1 MTDKDKSKKDEEIKE
16 KKKQCFFC
24 YRNFVIN
31 DLNNFS
37 NCNHYICNLCLFER
51 IFSDYIT
58 EIQGQKI
65 LTISCKCEKST
76 LDLEMSDILEIL
88 TKKRKLDLN
97 KVIGSGFENIEQ
109 TIQGCECKKEYEK
122 RENKDKQLFSDY
134 FCLDCLKWICSDC
147 ISQVKNAHYNHRVLK
162 SRYLIKYMKD
172 NIQSIFIKNKN
183 SETFEKKWEEK
194 ANQFQ
199 KIISNEFA
207 ETVKKLNELID
218 SAIKLRDEYIKKYK
232 EQMEDIIKAFKI
244 IKIYYLNYFTDKS
257 VELKKINA
265 ENNDIFKL
273 KYLANISHDFID
285 FNLEHYKFNSEIE
298 NIKNEITNFNSSIN
312 DNKLNLIKGNFI
324 FDKIEKGYIL
334 DEATPAHNKFITGLI
349 KLNNKIISASF
360 GYELKIWENETG
372 TYKIKQ
378 SLKKGIVCLL
388 GLKNGKIFVSVMKTN
403 DISIY
408 EVNERGEYY
417 NSQSLSS
424 HDQPISAMIELEDGK
439 IVSGSIDQ
447 QIIIWEEDEK
457 LKQYMVIQKIKKNKP
472 IILLMGLN
480 NFHFAYILKDDK
492 SQINI
497 MKADYDI
504 NEKGRLHSNKFTEL
518 STLKIHRGKVNCL
531 CPLDNEF
538 IASGGGDDKE
548 VTDHDLYIWKPYEK
562 TYKINQCIL
571 NAHEADIN
579 SIIQLRNGNIAS
591 SSKDRTIHIWKI
603 NKSNIENKIEY
614 VLIQNLNHYQHGLYK
629 LIQLDDDRI
638 VVASSDNHLIFW
650 RSNASII

>member
-1 MTDKDKSKKDEEIKE
+1 
-16 KKKQCFFC
+16 
-24 YRNFVIN
+24 
-31 DLNNFS
+31 
-37 NCNHYICNLCLFER
+37 
-51 IFSDYIT
+51 
-58 EIQGQKI
+58 
-65 LTISCKCEKST
+65 
-76 LDLEMSDILEIL
+76 
-88 TKKRKLDLN
+88 
-97 KVIGSGFENIEQ
+97 
-109 TIQGCECKKEYEK
+109 
-122 RENKDKQLFSDY
+122 
-134 FCLDCLKWICSDC
+134 
-147 ISQVKNAHYNHRVLK
+147 
-162 SRYLIKYMKD
+162 MKD
-172 NIQSIFIKNKN
+172 NVQNIFIKNKN

-244 IKIYYLNYFTDKS
+244 IKIFYLNYFTDKS

-472 IILLMGLN
+472 IILLMSLN